1 MRRTSR
7 LLALIAT
14 TMLLGG
20 TGCSVFG
27 GGNPGPT
34 PVVIIRDGVAV
45 LDGTPT
51 PGDVNYVRGLC
62 RAINRYV
69 TRLENATENDQTL
82 FNDQP
87 RLLQVAAPILQDF
100 HRDLD
105 DADPPADLKRFH
117 EALVNRVRQIARDA
131 RAGRL
136 SAVDDL
142 QKFSQGVPNQPEQV
156 KARMAG
162 ASEVLPEC
170 TAFGVDNLFGITEA
184 P

>member
-1 MRRTSR
+1 MVAAAL
-7 LLALIAT
+7 LLA
-14 TMLLGG
+14 G

-27 GGNPGPT
+27 SSPAEPT
-34 PVVIIRDGVAV
+34 PVVVIRDGVAV
-45 LDGTPT
+45 LEGTPT

-69 TRLENATENDQTL
+69 SRLENATQNDPAL
-82 FNDQP
+82 FNDQA

-100 HRDLD
+100 QNDLD
-105 DADPPADLKRFH
+105 DAKPPSDLNRFH
-117 EALVNRVRQIARDA
+117 SALVSRVRQIARDA

-136 SAVDDL
+136 SAVGDL
-142 QKFSQGVPNQPEQV
+142 QKFSDGVPNQPEQV